1 MSTWSEIRNHAKA
14 QHDLQSETE
23 RGFRL
28 TWSDSSGR
36 SQLIQARWVRA
47 FDADWLELKSPVCH
61 AHEMDPTEAL
71 KKNNELAVGALA
83 IDDPYMVVVHNVQ
96 LDGLAVSAFDAS
108 LALIAA
114 LADSLE
120 LELTGRDHF

>member
-1 MSTWSEIRNHAKA
+1 MWSEILDHAKA
-14 QHDLQSETE
+14 HHAIRNETE

-28 TWSDSSGR
+28 TWSHPNGR
-36 SQLIQARWVRA
+36 TQLIQVRRVRA

-71 KKNNELAVGALA
+71 KKNNDLAVGALA
-83 IDDPYMVVVHNVQ
+83 IEGTYMVVVHNVQ
-96 LDGLAVSAFDAS
+96 LDGLTVPSFDAS

-120 LELTGRDHF
+120 LEFTGGDDF